1 MIFTIDDI
9 VEDIQKDLP
18 IRVPKKVIKYVCKK
32 AIRRIARIITGQKG
46 SLLLYKN
53 DIHTIYYEVDVK
65 GICGQLADLD
75 ETQELPDIK
84 TVNDEEKR
92 VYITLRGS
100 RGVERVYVGR
110 HSRRVTNSR
119 KSAKRKVIAIR

>member
-1 MIFTIDDI
+1 MIFKVDDI
-9 VEDIQKDLP
+9 VEDIQRDLP
-18 IRVPKKVIKYVCKK
+18 IFVPKKVIKYVCKK
-32 AIRRIARIITGQKG
+32 AIRTIARIITQEKG

-75 ETQELPDIK
+75 ETKEARDIK
-84 TVNDEEKR
+84 TVNDEKKR
-92 VYITLRGS
+92 VYLTLRGS

-110 HSRRVTNSR
+110 RSIRVRNSR
-119 KSAKRKVIAIR
+119 KHSKRKTVKVH